1 MFIFSRNRRFFG
13 SFVALATFGFVGTV
27 FGAELSDAAKIEFF
41 DSKVFPVLKE
51 NCFKCH
57 GAREKLKGNL
67 RLTNRAGLL
76 KGGESGAAIHLL
88 KPEKSL
94 MLAMIS
100 WKDEDHEM
108 PPKEKLPDEQ
118 IALLTEW
125 VKLGAPFNPAKE
137 IHGNDLT
144 VGKLPTNE
152 INERTTSAWAFKAAQ
167 PVVAPKVDDA
177 AWQAS
182 GIDAFVYS
190 RLSEADL
197 KPNSP
202 ASKGVLIRRAYYGL
216 IGLPPTDVEVRAF
229 IDDKSPDAFEKVIDR
244 LLASDRYGEKWGRHW
259 LDLVRFAET
268 NGYER
273 DSRKD
278 LIWKYRDYVIRAF
291 NQDKP
296 YNRFI
301 MEQLAGDE
309 LPDRDAD
316 SITAT
321 GFYRLGIWDDEP
333 ADRELARYNYLDD
346 ILRTTGETFLG
357 MTIGC
362 ARCHDHKID
371 PISQKDYYSMLSFF
385 SDISP
390 HGKGNRNHVPISDP
404 DEKAAHERAVTDK
417 QEREA
422 SLQARLMP
430 LEGEFIAGFA
440 KRRPELKLSAG
451 LTKGKKD
458 DWVVPDANRGKGI
471 TWEFTYTQPADNWFE
486 IAFAD
491 SKWRKGRSGFGSPG
505 TPGSKVRTP
514 WHSSDIWLRRDFRF
528 DTIPGKLTLK
538 IHHDEDAEVYL
549 NGKQIK
555 TFKGYLKQYTEIDVT
570 DECLDVLQTGRN
582 TLAIHCKQTE
592 GDQYIDAGLVAD
604 QSKTPV
610 PVLVAKYGRE
620 ILGEAK
626 LEEYNKLRTE
636 LAKLQSTELTL
647 KTEYAMAVAED
658 TRRKMWILRRGLPVL
673 KGEEVSPAFP
683 SLLASSAVIVPDDYP
698 VGKTSGKRRVL
709 AEWLASESNPMT
721 ARVMANRLWQ
731 HHFGR
736 GIVRSSNN
744 FGFIGEKPTHPD
756 LLNWLANELVAGGWK
771 LKRVHKLIM
780 MSNTYRMSSS
790 GSEIALA
797 KDPNNDLMWRHDM
810 RRLSAEEIRDS
821 ILNVTGQLNLK
832 MGGPS
837 IYTEVP
843 RDVLATASRPGAA
856 WGKSSEEDRNRRSV
870 YIFVKRSL
878 HEPFLSAFDWA
889 DTDNTCDVR
898 FVTTV
903 PTQTL
908 TLLNSKFLND
918 SAESL
923 ANRLVKAAP
932 GDARAQVTAALQL
945 TTNRKPTAV
954 EVDDGL
960 ELIQSLKAKAELDEN
975 LAMQRFCLLALNLNE
990 FLYLD

>member
-1 MFIFSRNRRFFG
+1 MFIFSRNRQFFG
-13 SFVALATFGFVGTV
+13 SFLALATFGFAGTV

-152 INERTTSAWAFKAAQ
+152 INDRTTSAWAFKAAQ

-190 RLSEADL
+190 RLREAGL

-202 ASKGVLIRRAYYGL
+202 ASKGVLIRRAYYDL

-346 ILRTTGETFLG
+346 ILRTTGET
-357 MTIGC
+357 
-362 ARCHDHKID
+362 
-371 PISQKDYYSMLSFF
+371 
-385 SDISP
+385 
-390 HGKGNRNHVPISDP
+390 
-404 DEKAAHERAVTDK
+404 
-417 QEREA
+417 
-422 SLQARLMP
+422 
-430 LEGEFIAGFA
+430 
-440 KRRPELKLSAG
+440 
-451 LTKGKKD
+451 
-458 DWVVPDANRGKGI
+458 
-471 TWEFTYTQPADNWFE
+471 
-486 IAFAD
+486 
-491 SKWRKGRSGFGSPG
+491 
-505 TPGSKVRTP
+505 
-514 WHSSDIWLRRDFRF
+514 
-528 DTIPGKLTLK
+528 
-538 IHHDEDAEVYL
+538 
-549 NGKQIK
+549 
-555 TFKGYLKQYTEIDVT
+555 
-570 DECLDVLQTGRN
+570 
-582 TLAIHCKQTE
+582 
-592 GDQYIDAGLVAD
+592 
-604 QSKTPV
+604 
-610 PVLVAKYGRE
+610 
-620 ILGEAK
+620 
-626 LEEYNKLRTE
+626 
-636 LAKLQSTELTL
+636 
-647 KTEYAMAVAED
+647 
-658 TRRKMWILRRGLPVL
+658 
-673 KGEEVSPAFP
+673 
-683 SLLASSAVIVPDDYP
+683 
-698 VGKTSGKRRVL
+698 
-709 AEWLASESNPMT
+709 
-721 ARVMANRLWQ
+721 
-731 HHFGR
+731 
-736 GIVRSSNN
+736 
-744 FGFIGEKPTHPD
+744 
-756 LLNWLANELVAGGWK
+756 
-771 LKRVHKLIM
+771 
-780 MSNTYRMSSS
+780 
-790 GSEIALA
+790 
-797 KDPNNDLMWRHDM
+797 
-810 RRLSAEEIRDS
+810 
-821 ILNVTGQLNLK
+821 
-832 MGGPS
+832 
-837 IYTEVP
+837 
-843 RDVLATASRPGAA
+843 
-856 WGKSSEEDRNRRSV
+856 
-870 YIFVKRSL
+870 
-878 HEPFLSAFDWA
+878 
-889 DTDNTCDVR
+889 
-898 FVTTV
+898 
-903 PTQTL
+903 
-908 TLLNSKFLND
+908 
-918 SAESL
+918 
-923 ANRLVKAAP
+923 
-932 GDARAQVTAALQL
+932 
-945 TTNRKPTAV
+945 
-954 EVDDGL
+954 
-960 ELIQSLKAKAELDEN
+960 
-975 LAMQRFCLLALNLNE
+975 CLLYTSDAADE
-990 FLYLD
+990 

>member
-1 MFIFSRNRRFFG
+1 
-13 SFVALATFGFVGTV
+13 
-27 FGAELSDAAKIEFF
+27 
-41 DSKVFPVLKE
+41 
-51 NCFKCH
+51 
-57 GAREKLKGNL
+57 
-67 RLTNRAGLL
+67 
-76 KGGESGAAIHLL
+76 
-88 KPEKSL
+88 
-94 MLAMIS
+94 
-100 WKDEDHEM
+100 
-108 PPKEKLPDEQ
+108 
-118 IALLTEW
+118 
-125 VKLGAPFNPAKE
+125 
-137 IHGNDLT
+137 
-144 VGKLPTNE
+144 
-152 INERTTSAWAFKAAQ
+152 
-167 PVVAPKVDDA
+167 
-177 AWQAS
+177 
-182 GIDAFVYS
+182 
-190 RLSEADL
+190 
-197 KPNSP
+197 
-202 ASKGVLIRRAYYGL
+202 
-216 IGLPPTDVEVRAF
+216 
-229 IDDKSPDAFEKVIDR
+229 
-244 LLASDRYGEKWGRHW
+244 
-259 LDLVRFAET
+259 
-268 NGYER
+268 
-273 DSRKD
+273 
-278 LIWKYRDYVIRAF
+278 
-291 NQDKP
+291 
-296 YNRFI
+296 
-301 MEQLAGDE
+301 
-309 LPDRDAD
+309 
-316 SITAT
+316 
-321 GFYRLGIWDDEP
+321 
-333 ADRELARYNYLDD
+333 
-346 ILRTTGETFLG
+346 
-357 MTIGC
+357 
-362 ARCHDHKID
+362 
-371 PISQKDYYSMLSFF
+371 
-385 SDISP
+385 
-390 HGKGNRNHVPISDP
+390 
-404 DEKAAHERAVTDK
+404 
-417 QEREA
+417 
-422 SLQARLMP
+422 
-430 LEGEFIAGFA
+430 
-440 KRRPELKLSAG
+440 
-451 LTKGKKD
+451 
-458 DWVVPDANRGKGI
+458 
-471 TWEFTYTQPADNWFE
+471 
-486 IAFAD
+486 
-491 SKWRKGRSGFGSPG
+491 
-505 TPGSKVRTP
+505 
-514 WHSSDIWLRRDFRF
+514 
-528 DTIPGKLTLK
+528 
-538 IHHDEDAEVYL
+538 
-549 NGKQIK
+549 
-555 TFKGYLKQYTEIDVT
+555 
-570 DECLDVLQTGRN
+570 
-582 TLAIHCKQTE
+582 
-592 GDQYIDAGLVAD
+592 VAD

-673 KGEEVSPAFP
+673 KGEEVGPAFP